1 MDGPPAKMATM
12 TSKLMLRV
20 SKPGTSQ
27 RSHILFKEP
36 IEQNVNGQK
45 GLYELVYFV
54 KDSKSL
60 QRFKVQAQ
68 QFDQY
73 TKSKSDAAIENLV
86 SFWLTEYDY
95 SFGKR

>member
-1 MDGPPAKMATM
+1 M
-12 TSKLMLRV
+12 
-20 SKPGTSQ
+20 
-27 RSHILFKEP
+27 
-36 IEQNVNGQK
+36 
-45 GLYELVYFV
+45 YFV

-73 TKSKSDAAIENLV
+73 TKTKSDAAIENLV